1 MKDSTHTSLPLV
13 TIAIPTYNRAE
24 KTLPATLRSA
34 IAQTYANLEIIVS
47 DNCSTDTTASV
58 VRSIGGARVVYVR
71 QSENLGLNGNL
82 NQCLE
87 RARGA
92 YVLLLHDD
100 DLVDPD
106 FVESCMQA
114 VGGNTSVGL
123 IRTGIR
129 IIRADGSVIFER
141 PNRATASA
149 SMADLMFAWFR
160 NDTMQYC
167 CNTLYNTQA
176 LREIGGLHSRHNLFQ
191 DALAQVKVAAMYGHA
206 HVAGVK
212 ASWRRHDGNAGSA
225 ASASL
230 DNWCDDS
237 LELIEAVCELEPRRA
252 RRTARG
258 GHEVSVRDELRA
270 GRTSHFT
277 RCADVGIP
285 ACCPSLRICDV
296 AVSAPL
302 SLRVQAVVA
311 LGEAKAR
318 PTGIEFRRMILG
330 VP

>member
-24 KTLPATLRSA
+24 KTLPETLRSA
-34 IAQTYANLEIIVS
+34 IAQTYTNLEIIVS
-47 DNCSTDTTASV
+47 DNCSTDATESV
-58 VRSIGGARVVYVR
+58 VQSIGGARVVYVR

-87 RARGA
+87 RASGA
-92 YVLLLHDD
+92 YVLMLHDD
-100 DLVDPD
+100 DLIDSD
-106 FVESCMQA
+106 FVESCMHA
-114 VGGNTSVGL
+114 VGGDTSVGL

-141 PNRATASA
+141 PNRAAASA

-167 CNTLYNTQA
+167 CNTLYNTRA
-176 LREIGGLHSRHNLFQ
+176 LREIGGFHSRHDLFQ
-191 DALAQVKVAAMYGHA
+191 DALAQVKVTAMYGHA

-225 ASASL
+225 ARASL

-237 LELIEAVCELEPRRA
+237 LELIEAICELEPQRA
-252 RRTARG
+252 P
-258 GHEVSVRDELRA
+258 ELREA
-270 GRTSHFT
+270 GMKFVCAMNYLHAAQIASPVARTF
-277 RCADVGIP
+277 AY
-285 ACCPSLRICDV
+285 
-296 AVSAPL
+296 
-302 SLRVQAVVA
+302 LRV
-311 LGEAKAR
+311 AR
-318 PTGIEFRRMILG
+318 HFGYATSPFPRLYRAELKPWLRSVKRRIVG
-330 VP
+330 RASSPAA